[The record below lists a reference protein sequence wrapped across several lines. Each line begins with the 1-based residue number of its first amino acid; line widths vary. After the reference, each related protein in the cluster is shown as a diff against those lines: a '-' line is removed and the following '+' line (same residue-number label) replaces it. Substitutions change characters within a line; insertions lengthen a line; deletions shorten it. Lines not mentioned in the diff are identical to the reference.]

1 MRPIGLEPIMPKHG
15 FTIHRD
21 NHSAT
26 APSFLPGKGLEPLT
40 DCLEGNHSTIKLT
53 RFTYDGT

>member
-1 MRPIGLEPIMPKHG
+1 MIFMRPVGLEPTMPKHG

-26 APSFLPGKGLEPLT
+26 APLNLILYIPGKGLEPLT
-40 DCLEGNHSTIKLT
+40 DCLEDSRSTN
-53 RFTYDGT
+53 